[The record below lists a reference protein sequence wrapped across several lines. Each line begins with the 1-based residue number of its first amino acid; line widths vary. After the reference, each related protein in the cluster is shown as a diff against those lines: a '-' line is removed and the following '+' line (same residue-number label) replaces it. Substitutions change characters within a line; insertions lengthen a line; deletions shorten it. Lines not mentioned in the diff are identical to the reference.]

1 MEDEGGREEGTGVEL
16 APEQNKSSFADICGR
31 SKGGSPFRSW
41 CSGEHNKLR
50 PQGGRASSLGPGRA
64 EAPATHA
71 RNRTKSGRSLPHE
84 PPP

>member
-16 APEQNKSSFADICGR
+16 APEQKSSFANILAM
-31 SKGGSPFRSW
+31 KGGSPFRSW
-41 CSGEHNKLR
+41 CDSEHKLIR
-50 PQGGRASSLGPGRA
+50 PGGGRASSLGPGRA

-71 RNRTKSGRSLPHE
+71 RNRTKSGRPLPHE